1 LIGHDDDATMV
12 NSLLEMLAMKQ
23 GEVAYIERIDT
34 SPLLNRK
41 GELILIRG
49 AATTRLDR
57 RQDVD
62 VASPKFVNHRILS
75 SILVHI
81 ETQFTHDAS
90 FPGVSWRLNSS
101 YRTSAAANSDSTSA

>member
-1 LIGHDDDATMV
+1 M
-12 NSLLEMLAMKQ
+12 EQ
-23 GEVAYIERIDT
+23 GEVAYIERIDA

-41 GELILIRG
+41 GELIWIRG
-49 AATTRLDR
+49 AATIGLDR

-62 VASPKFVNHRILS
+62 AAGPKSVDHRVLS

-81 ETQFTHDAS
+81 ETRLTHDAS